1 MMSKFKESRNIKT
14 PDLSTSSTSDIVFIL
29 LFFFMVTSSMKES
42 MIMVIEKTPEAT
54 EVKKLENKSLVSSI
68 HVGVPQP
75 NFQKAFGTMTRIQL
89 NDRFATLED
98 IRTFIAAERDKLNEV
113 DRNKM
118 TIQLKIDENTKMG
131 VVNDLKQA
139 LRQANALKISY
150 SAKKTKAI
158 F

>member
-14 PDLSTSSTSDIVFIL
+14 PDLATSSTSDIVFIL

-42 MIMVIEKTPEAT
+42 MLMVIEKTPEAT
-54 EVKKLENKSLVSSI
+54 EVKKMENKSLVSSI
-68 HVGVPQP
+68 HVGVPRP

-98 IRTFIAAERDKLNEV
+98 IRAFIAAERDKVNEV

-150 SAKKTKAI
+150 SAKKTNAI

>member
-1 MMSKFKESRNIKT
+1 MSKFKESRNKT
-14 PDLSTSSTSDIVFIL
+14 TPSLSTTSTSDIVFIL

-42 MIMVIEKTPEAT
+42 MVMVIEKTPEAT

-68 HVGVPQP
+68 HVGVPRTTY
-75 NFQKAFGTMTRIQL
+75 QKTFGTMTRIQL
-89 NDRFATLED
+89 NDRFATLDD
-98 IRTFIAAERDKLNEV
+98 IRAFIADERDKVDEV

-118 TIQLKIDENTKMG
+118 TTQLKIDESTKMG

-150 SAKKTKAI
+150 STRKVESI